1 MDSFGSLWFST
12 QVLLFHTGLL
22 LGLLTVEDSI
32 SSCTVNKIVQ
42 ESVQLEF
49 NSSLDPLIREIEWN
63 KLSGKKK
70 QFLVTWKPSTPKPD
84 WYNLEDKYKHRF
96 NLTETAFL
104 SIRNLT
110 VEMSGLYAATIKFH
124 SGDSQEQT
132 FRLCVYEPITQ
143 PEIMIH
149 SSSVTSGWC
158 NVSLECETPG
168 ATDNST
174 VTWLSKGLS
183 MELSQ
188 REALVPALDSGSLSL
203 NLPMSQLNGY
213 LTCLAS
219 NPVDQKNTTLD
230 LETICLLRDSH
241 QSKWPRVIILVLVL
255 MTLGVGL
262 WIWKTKKIKRG
273 EATLQPAAVGSE
285 AAPQALPTE
294 DYTDLQTVQTGGV
307 NSHDIA
313 YAEISLLG
321 HPQNTVEK
329 GSSPAQSPKKTPGL
343 HTVYEKIRRSPRPE
357 GCLDHE
363 DTGQ

>member
-22 LGLLTVEDSI
+22 LALSLPGLLTVEDSI

-132 FRLCVYEPITQ
+132 FRLCVY
-143 PEIMIH
+143 
-149 SSSVTSGWC
+149 
-158 NVSLECETPG
+158 
-168 ATDNST
+168 
-174 VTWLSKGLS
+174 
-183 MELSQ
+183 
-188 REALVPALDSGSLSL
+188 
-203 NLPMSQLNGY
+203 
-213 LTCLAS
+213 
-219 NPVDQKNTTLD
+219 
-230 LETICLLRDSH
+230 DSH